1 MLLNLFIRSGG
12 NEIDFEMKIYILPF
26 IIKLRI
32 LGFGG
37 IAVEVSGGGGGG
49 GGRLPPTVR
58 MNSYIR
64 AGI

>member
-12 NEIDFEMKIYILPF
+12 NEIDFEMKIYIFPF

-49 GGRLPPTVR
+49 GGR
-58 MNSYIR
+58 
-64 AGI
+64 